1 MGAMTAEPLALVAD
15 VGATK
20 CRFALARARAGGP
33 QLQFVRRYEDRAF
46 AAFDAALQAYL
57 AEARRSLGSL
67 ALSAACFAAAG
78 PVSEG
83 RVRLTNRDWELE
95 SRALAARLG
104 VRIEIANDFACAAR
118 GIEWLAAADL
128 VTLQPGEPEPHAPRA
143 VIGAGTGLGVAYLVP
158 AAAGWIVIAGEGG
171 HIGFAPQSEE
181 QAALWRWLRAARG
194 RVAAEDVVSGAG
206 LAAVHAFLLGRP
218 PAPREPDAAGA
229 VQQAAANGDPV
240 AAQAL
245 DLFCEIYGA
254 VAGDHALA
262 VLARGGVYI
271 AGGIAPRVLGRLA
284 SGGFVRAFNDKGSHV
299 ALAQRMPVYVVINEH
314 LELLGAAAAA
324 LDLRQQPSGGAN

>member
-1 MGAMTAEPLALVAD
+1 MTPEPLALVAD

-20 CRFALARARAGGP
+20 CRFALARAQAGAP

-46 AAFDAALQAYL
+46 AAFDAALHAYL
-57 AEARRSLGSL
+57 AEARRDLGSL
-67 ALSAACFAAAG
+67 SLSAGCFAAAG

-95 SRALAARLG
+95 RSALAARLG

-118 GIEWLAAADL
+118 GIEWLTDNDL
-128 VTLQPGEPEPHAPRA
+128 AVLQKGEPLAHAPRV

-158 AAAGWIVIAGEGG
+158 AATGWTVIAGEGG

-194 RVAAEDVVSGAG
+194 RIAAEDVVSGAG
-206 LAAVHAFLLGRP
+206 LAAIHAFLLGRRP
-218 PAPREPDAAGA
+218 GPRQPDAAAA
-229 VQQAAANGDPV
+229 VQQAAAAGDPI
-240 AAQAL
+240 AARAL

-271 AGGIAPRVLGRLA
+271 AGGIAPRILDRLG
-284 SGGFVRAFNDKGSHV
+284 SGGFLRAFNDKGAHQP
-299 ALAQRMPVYVVINEH
+299 LACRMPVYVVINEH